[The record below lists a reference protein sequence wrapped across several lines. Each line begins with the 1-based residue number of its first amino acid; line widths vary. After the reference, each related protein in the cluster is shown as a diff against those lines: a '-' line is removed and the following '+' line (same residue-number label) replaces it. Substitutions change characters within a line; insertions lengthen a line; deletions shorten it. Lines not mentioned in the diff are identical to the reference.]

1 MIVNKFNHKGWNQYS
16 NIARN
21 PGQVGDKVVV
31 GTHRD
36 SVNLNLPMDLPSP
49 GAYDDTSGSI
59 TILEAYNLIFDQIK
73 RENFTPYNTLEFHW
87 YSAEEIGLLES
98 HEIYN
103 HYANINTLV
112 IGMFQQDMSGFTRGT
127 IDSSSEIHF
136 GMATDFVS
144 PELTKFV
151 HLIIDTYTDIPY
163 RTDEF
168 GYITSDHGSANK
180 SGYPSAFMMEA
191 LPQSLKAKDN

>member
-21 PGQVGDKVVV
+21 PGQVDDKVVA
-31 GTHRD
+31 GTHQD

-87 YSAEEIGLLES
+87 YSAEEIGLLKS
-98 HEIYN
+98 QDIYN

-112 IGMFQQDMSGFTRGT
+112 IGIFQQDMTGFTRGT
-127 IDSSSEIHF
+127 IDSGCEIHF

-151 HLIIDTYTDIPY
+151 QLIIDTYTDIPY